1 MAILEGPY
9 LSERALSYVF
19 SLTKLHKLEPG
30 ILEYL
35 EVILEASHS
44 QAGNEEHFPVA
55 FLLQLGRETTRAEF
69 IKSLEQQLPPNL
81 TLLVIISTSM
91 TEDHE
96 QEFDAV
102 FHDLD

>member
-1 MAILEGPY
+1 MAILKDPC
-9 LSERALSYVF
+9 LSERALSYIL
-19 SLTKLHKLEPG
+19 SLMKLDKLEPR
-30 ILEYL
+30 ILENL
-35 EVILEASHS
+35 EVVLEASHS
-44 QAGNEEHFPVA
+44 QADNEEHFPVA

-69 IKSLEQQLPPNL
+69 IKSREQHFPPYL

-91 TEDHE
+91 TEDHG